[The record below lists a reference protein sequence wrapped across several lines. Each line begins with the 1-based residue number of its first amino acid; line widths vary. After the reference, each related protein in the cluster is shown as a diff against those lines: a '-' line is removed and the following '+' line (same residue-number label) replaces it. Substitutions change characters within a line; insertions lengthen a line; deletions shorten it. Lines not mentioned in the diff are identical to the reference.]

1 MAAIQ
6 GAGAAG
12 AEAGSTAMGRIV
24 LASLVGTTIEF
35 YDFYIFGTA
44 AALVFGPMFF
54 PKSAPETQ
62 ALNAYLTFGIAF
74 LARPVGSFLFGHF
87 GDRIGR
93 KSALVATMLMM
104 GLATT
109 LIGALP
115 GYATAGVLAPWL
127 LAALRFL
134 QGVGLGG
141 EWGGAALIATEN
153 APDGRR
159 AWFGMFPQLGPP
171 IGFFIATGLFL
182 ALLIGFG
189 EAAFVDWA
197 WRVPFLA
204 SAILVAIGLYVRVAL
219 EETPAFKAAM
229 ALDKRIAVPLG
240 AVLRDYW
247 RPLIQGSLAIV
258 VCYALFYI
266 ATVYMIG
273 YGVRS
278 LGLSRV
284 SLLEMLC
291 VAIVF
296 MAVAT
301 PVSAALADRV
311 GRRPVLL
318 VSAVIA
324 AAVGLMMPALLAQG
338 PGGVLAFLSLALGA
352 MGLTFAPLGAL
363 LPELFPTEV
372 RYTGAASAYNLGG
385 ILGASLA
392 PSLAQLLEAA
402 GGIAW
407 VGYYIAVAAAIS
419 FLAILSMRETARR
432 PRGWLTLDRR
442 GHACL
447 RGSDLL
453 DDRLRFA
460 PAGLKRKRAVMAE
473 LVDALA

>member
-1 MAAIQ
+1 MAAIE

-12 AEAGSTAMGRIV
+12 AEAGRTAMGRIV

-87 GDRIGR
+87 GDRVGR

-204 SAILVAIGLYVRVAL
+204 SAVLVAIGLYVRVAL

-291 VAIVF
+291 VAVVF

-301 PVSAALADRV
+301 PISAALADRV

-324 AAVGLMMPALLAQG
+324 AAVGLMMPALAGARAGRRARLPFARAWRDG
-338 PGGVLAFLSLALGA
+338 PDLRAAWRAAAGTV
-352 MGLTFAPLGAL
+352 PDRGAL
-363 LPELFPTEV
+363 YRRGERLQSRRHSRRV
-372 RYTGAASAYNLGG
+372 
-385 ILGASLA
+385 
-392 PSLAQLLEAA
+392 A
-402 GGIAW
+402 G
-407 VGYYIAVAAAIS
+407 AVAGPAS
-419 FLAILSMRETARR
+419 RGGGRHRLGRLLHRRRRRDQLPRDLEHARD
-432 PRGWLTLDRR
+432 P
-442 GHACL
+442 
-447 RGSDLL
+447 
-453 DDRLRFA
+453 
-460 PAGLKRKRAVMAE
+460 
-473 LVDALA
+473 

>member
-6 GAGAAG
+6 GTAGADAARAG
-12 AEAGSTAMGRIV
+12 VGKIL

-44 AALVFGPMFF
+44 AALVFGNMVF

-62 ALNAYLTFGIAF
+62 TLNAYLTFGIAF

-93 KSALVATMLMM
+93 KSTLVATMLTM

-127 LAALRFL
+127 LAVLRFL

-141 EWGGAALIATEN
+141 EWGGAALIAVEN

-182 ALLIGFG
+182 LLLVAFG
-189 EAAFVDWA
+189 EKAFVDWA
-197 WRVPFLA
+197 WRVPFLM
-204 SAILVAIGLYVRVAL
+204 SAVLVAIGLYVRISL
-219 EETPAFKAAM
+219 EETPAFKT
-229 ALDKRIAVPLG
+229 ALAEDSRVSVPLE
-240 AVLRDYW
+240 AVLKTHW
-247 RPLIQGSLAIV
+247 LPLIQGSLSIV

-266 ATVYMIG
+266 ATVYTLG
-273 YGVRS
+273 YGVRA
-278 LGLSRV
+278 LGIARINF
-284 SLLEMLC
+284 LEMLC
-291 VAIVF
+291 VAILF

-301 PVSAALADRV
+301 PISAALADRV

-318 VSAVIA
+318 A
-324 AAVGLMMPALLAQG
+324 AAAAAFAVGLAMPALLAQG
-338 PGGVLAFLSLALGA
+338 QAGVFVFLAAALGV

-363 LPELFPTEV
+363 LPELFTTPV
-372 RYTGAASAYNLGG
+372 RYTGAASTYNLGG
-385 ILGASLA
+385 ILGASFA
-392 PSLAQLLEAA
+392 PSLAQVLEAR

-407 VGYYIAVAAAIS
+407 VGYYIAAAAVIS
-419 FLAILSMRETARR
+419 FLAVYSLRETRH
-432 PRGWLTLDRR
+432 D
-442 GHACL
+442 
-447 RGSDLL
+447 
-453 DDRLRFA
+453 
-460 PAGLKRKRAVMAE
+460 AGG
-473 LVDALA
+473 

>member
-6 GAGAAG
+6 GVGTAR
-12 AEAGSTAMGRIV
+12 AEAGRTAMGRIV

-291 VAIVF
+291 VAVVF

-301 PVSAALADRV
+301 PISAALADRV

-419 FLAILSMRETARR
+419 FLAILSMRETR
-432 PRGWLTLDRR
+432 
-442 GHACL
+442 
-447 RGSDLL
+447 
-453 DDRLRFA
+453 DDRA
-460 PAGLKRKRAVMAE
+460 AG
-473 LVDALA
+473 

>member
-1 MAAIQ
+1 MAAIE
-6 GAGAAG
+6 GARAAG
-12 AEAGSTAMGRIV
+12 AEAGRTAMGRIV

-87 GDRIGR
+87 GDRVGR

-104 GLATT
+104 GVATT

-134 QGVGLGG
+134 QGVGLVG

-301 PVSAALADRV
+301 PISAALADRV

-338 PGGVLAFLSLALGA
+338 PGGVLAFLSLALGV

-419 FLAILSMRETARR
+419 FLAILSMRETR
-432 PRGWLTLDRR
+432 
-442 GHACL
+442 
-447 RGSDLL
+447 
-453 DDRLRFA
+453 DDRA
-460 PAGLKRKRAVMAE
+460 AG
-473 LVDALA
+473 

>member
-1 MAAIQ
+1 MAAIE
-6 GAGAAG
+6 GAGTAR
-12 AEAGSTAMGRIV
+12 AEAGRTAMGRIV

-115 GYATAGVLAPWL
+115 GYSTAGVLAPWL

-229 ALDKRIAVPLG
+229 ARDKRIAVPLA

-266 ATVYMIG
+266 STVYMIG

-291 VAIVF
+291 VAVVF

-301 PVSAALADRV
+301 PISAALADRV

-338 PGGVLAFLSLALGA
+338 PGGVLAFLSLALGV

-419 FLAILSMRETARR
+419 FLAILSMRETR
-432 PRGWLTLDRR
+432 
-442 GHACL
+442 
-447 RGSDLL
+447 
-453 DDRLRFA
+453 DDRA
-460 PAGLKRKRAVMAE
+460 AG
-473 LVDALA
+473 

>member
-1 MAAIQ
+1 
-6 GAGAAG
+6 
-12 AEAGSTAMGRIV
+12 
-24 LASLVGTTIEF
+24 
-35 YDFYIFGTA
+35 
-44 AALVFGPMFF
+44 
-54 PKSAPETQ
+54 
-62 ALNAYLTFGIAF
+62 
-74 LARPVGSFLFGHF
+74 
-87 GDRIGR
+87 
-93 KSALVATMLMM
+93 MLML

-115 GYATAGVLAPWL
+115 GYSTAGVLAPWL

-291 VAIVF
+291 VAVVF

-301 PVSAALADRV
+301 PISAALADRV

-338 PGGVLAFLSLALGA
+338 PGGVLAFLSLALGV

-419 FLAILSMRETARR
+419 FLAILSMRETR
-432 PRGWLTLDRR
+432 
-442 GHACL
+442 
-447 RGSDLL
+447 
-453 DDRLRFA
+453 DDRA
-460 PAGLKRKRAVMAE
+460 AG
-473 LVDALA
+473 

>member
-6 GAGAAG
+6 GAAG
-12 AEAGSTAMGRIV
+12 AEAERAGIGKIV

-93 KSALVATMLMM
+93 KSALVATMLTM

-127 LAALRFL
+127 LAALRVL

-171 IGFFIATGLFL
+171 VGFFIATGLFL

-204 SAILVAIGLYVRVAL
+204 SAILVAVGLYVRVSL
-219 EETPAFKAAM
+219 EETPAFRQAM
-229 ALDKRIAVPLG
+229 ALDKRIEVPLG
-240 AVLRDYW
+240 AVLRDHLL
-247 RPLIQGSLAIV
+247 PLIQGSLAIV

-266 ATVYMIG
+266 ATVYMLG

-301 PVSAALADRV
+301 PISAALADRV
-311 GRRPVLL
+311 GRRPVLM
-318 VSAVIA
+318 VSAVAA
-324 AAVGLMMPALLAQG
+324 AAVGLMMPSLLAQG
-338 PGGVLAFLSLALGA
+338 PGGVLVFLSLALGV

-392 PSLAQLLEAA
+392 PSLAQVLEAK

-407 VGYYIAVAAAIS
+407 VGYYIAAAAAIS
-419 FLAILSMRETARR
+419 LLAVLSMRETR
-432 PRGWLTLDRR
+432 
-442 GHACL
+442 
-447 RGSDLL
+447 
-453 DDRLRFA
+453 DDR
-460 PAGLKRKRAVMAE
+460 AGG
-473 LVDALA
+473 

>member
-291 VAIVF
+291 VSIVF

-301 PVSAALADRV
+301 PISAALADRV

-419 FLAILSMRETARR
+419 FLAILSMRETR
-432 PRGWLTLDRR
+432 D
-442 GHACL
+442 GHA
-447 RGSDLL
+447 
-453 DDRLRFA
+453 
-460 PAGLKRKRAVMAE
+460 AG
-473 LVDALA
+473 

>member
-1 MAAIQ
+1 MTAIE

-12 AEAGSTAMGRIV
+12 GETERAGMGRIV

-87 GDRIGR
+87 GDRVGR

-115 GYATAGVLAPWL
+115 GYAAAGVLAPWL

-153 APDGRR
+153 APSGRR

-240 AVLRDYW
+240 AVLRDHW
-247 RPLIQGSLAIV
+247 GPLIQGSLAIV

-266 ATVYMIG
+266 STVYMLG

-284 SLLEMLC
+284 DLLKMLC
-291 VAIVF
+291 LAIVF

-301 PVSAALADRV
+301 PISAALADRV

-318 VSAVIA
+318 VSAIIA
-324 AAVGLMMPALLAQG
+324 AAIGLLMPALVGHGA
-338 PGGVLAFLSLALGA
+338 GGVLIFLSLALGA

-392 PSLAQLLEAA
+392 PSLAQVLEAA

-407 VGYYIAVAAAIS
+407 VGYYIAAAAVIS
-419 FLAILSMRETARR
+419 FFAILSMRETR
-432 PRGWLTLDRR
+432 D
-442 GHACL
+442 
-447 RGSDLL
+447 
-453 DDRLRFA
+453 A
-460 PAGLKRKRAVMAE
+460 PAAR
-473 LVDALA
+473 

>member
-6 GAGAAG
+6 GVGTAR
-12 AEAGSTAMGRIV
+12 AEAGRTAMGRIV
-24 LASLVGTTIEF
+24 LASPVGTTIEF

-104 GLATT
+104 GVATT

-204 SAILVAIGLYVRVAL
+204 SAILVAIGLYVRVAV

-291 VAIVF
+291 VAVVF

-301 PVSAALADRV
+301 PISAALADRV

-419 FLAILSMRETARR
+419 FLAILSMRETR
-432 PRGWLTLDRR
+432 
-442 GHACL
+442 
-447 RGSDLL
+447 
-453 DDRLRFA
+453 DDRA
-460 PAGLKRKRAVMAE
+460 AG
-473 LVDALA
+473 

>member
-1 MAAIQ
+1 
-6 GAGAAG
+6 
-12 AEAGSTAMGRIV
+12 
-24 LASLVGTTIEF
+24 
-35 YDFYIFGTA
+35 
-44 AALVFGPMFF
+44 MFF

-291 VAIVF
+291 VAVVF

-301 PVSAALADRV
+301 PISAALADRV

-338 PGGVLAFLSLALGA
+338 PGGVLAFLSLALGV

-419 FLAILSMRETARR
+419 FLAILSMRETR
-432 PRGWLTLDRR
+432 
-442 GHACL
+442 
-447 RGSDLL
+447 
-453 DDRLRFA
+453 DDRA
-460 PAGLKRKRAVMAE
+460 AG
-473 LVDALA
+473 

>member
-1 MAAIQ
+1 MAATH
-6 GAGAAG
+6 GAAG
-12 AEAGSTAMGRIV
+12 ADAGRSDVGKIV
-24 LASLVGTTIEF
+24 VASLVGTTIEF

-44 AALVFGPMFF
+44 AALVFGAMFF

-74 LARPVGSFLFGHF
+74 LARPLGSFLFGHF
-87 GDRIGR
+87 GDRVGR
-93 KSALVATMLMM
+93 KSALVATMLTM
-104 GLATT
+104 GVATT

-115 GYATAGVLAPWL
+115 GYAAAGVVAPAL
-127 LAALRFL
+127 LAFLRFL

-159 AWFGMFPQLGPP
+159 ALFGMFPQLGPP

-182 ALLIGFG
+182 LLLVAFG

-219 EETPAFKAAM
+219 EETPAFKRAM

-266 ATVYMIG
+266 ATVYVLG

-284 SLLEMLC
+284 SLLQMLC
-291 VAIVF
+291 VAILF

-338 PGGVLAFLSLALGA
+338 PGGVLAARAWRDGPDL
-352 MGLTFAPLGAL
+352 
-363 LPELFPTEV
+363 
-372 RYTGAASAYNLGG
+372 RAA
-385 ILGASLA
+385 
-392 PSLAQLLEAA
+392 
-402 GGIAW
+402 
-407 VGYYIAVAAAIS
+407 
-419 FLAILSMRETARR
+419 R
-432 PRGWLTLDRR
+432 
-442 GHACL
+442 
-447 RGSDLL
+447 
-453 DDRLRFA
+453 
-460 PAGLKRKRAVMAE
+460 
-473 LVDALA
+473 

>member
-6 GAGAAG
+6 GVAEAG
-12 AEAGSTAMGRIV
+12 AERGGMGKIL
-24 LASLVGTTIEF
+24 LASLIGTTIEF

-87 GDRIGR
+87 GDRVGR

-115 GYATAGVLAPWL
+115 GYASAGVIAPWL

-153 APDGRR
+153 APEGRR
-159 AWFGMFPQLGPP
+159 AWYGMFPQLGPP
-171 IGFFIATGLFL
+171 IGFFIATSLFL
-182 ALLIGFG
+182 ALLLGFG

-240 AVLRDYW
+240 AVLRDHW

-266 ATVYMIG
+266 ATVYMLG

-278 LGLSRV
+278 LGIARI

-291 VAIVF
+291 VAVVF

-311 GRRPVLL
+311 RPPSGAARFRRRRRRGRPHD
-318 VSAVIA
+318 AVA
-324 AAVGLMMPALLAQG
+324 ARARNRRRARLPLR
-338 PGGVLAFLSLALGA
+338 ALGV

-392 PSLAQLLEAA
+392 PSLAQVLEAA

-407 VGYYIAVAAAIS
+407 VGYYIAAAAADQ
-419 FLAILSMRETARR
+419 LPRHLEHARDPRR
-432 PRGWLTLDRR
+432 PHGRLSFDRR
-442 GHACL
+442 AHACL
-447 RGSDLL
+447 RGGDLL

-460 PAGLKRKRAVMAE
+460 PAGLKRKVRSWRNW
-473 LVDALA
+473 

>member
-1 MAAIQ
+1 MAAIE
-6 GAGAAG
+6 GAGTAR
-12 AEAGSTAMGRIV
+12 AEAGRTAMGRIV

-74 LARPVGSFLFGHF
+74 LARPFGSFLFGHF

-229 ALDKRIAVPLG
+229 ARDKRIAVPLA

-266 ATVYMIG
+266 STVYMIG

-291 VAIVF
+291 VAVVF

-301 PVSAALADRV
+301 PISAALADRV

-419 FLAILSMRETARR
+419 FLAILSMRETR
-432 PRGWLTLDRR
+432 
-442 GHACL
+442 
-447 RGSDLL
+447 
-453 DDRLRFA
+453 DDRA
-460 PAGLKRKRAVMAE
+460 AG
-473 LVDALA
+473 

>member
-6 GAGAAG
+6 GAGTAG
-12 AEAGSTAMGRIV
+12 AESGRTAMGRIV

-115 GYATAGVLAPWL
+115 GYSTAGVLAPWL

-301 PVSAALADRV
+301 PISAALADRV

-392 PSLAQLLEAA
+392 PSLAQVLEAA

-419 FLAILSMRETARR
+419 FLAILSMRETR
-432 PRGWLTLDRR
+432 
-442 GHACL
+442 
-447 RGSDLL
+447 
-453 DDRLRFA
+453 DDRA
-460 PAGLKRKRAVMAE
+460 AG
-473 LVDALA
+473 

>member
-419 FLAILSMRETARR
+419 FLAILSMRETRDVRA
-432 PRGWLTLDRR
+432 
-442 GHACL
+442 
-447 RGSDLL
+447 
-453 DDRLRFA
+453 
-460 PAGLKRKRAVMAE
+460 AG
-473 LVDALA
+473 

>member
-1 MAAIQ
+1 MTAIE
-6 GAGAAG
+6 G
-12 AEAGSTAMGRIV
+12 AERRAETERAGMGRIV

-87 GDRIGR
+87 GDRVGR

-115 GYATAGVLAPWL
+115 GYAAAGVLAPWL

-229 ALDKRIAVPLG
+229 ALDKRVAVPLG
-240 AVLRDYW
+240 AVLRDHW
-247 RPLIQGSLAIV
+247 GPLIQGSLAIV

-266 ATVYMIG
+266 STVYMLG

-284 SLLEMLC
+284 DLLKMLC
-291 VAIVF
+291 LAIVF

-301 PVSAALADRV
+301 PISAALADRV

-318 VSAVIA
+318 VSAIIA
-324 AAVGLMMPALLAQG
+324 AAIGLLMPALVGHGA
-338 PGGVLAFLSLALGA
+338 GGVLIFLSLALGA

-392 PSLAQLLEAA
+392 PSLAQVLEAA

-407 VGYYIAVAAAIS
+407 VGYYIAAAAVIS
-419 FLAILSMRETARR
+419 FFAILSMRETR
-432 PRGWLTLDRR
+432 D
-442 GHACL
+442 
-447 RGSDLL
+447 
-453 DDRLRFA
+453 A
-460 PAGLKRKRAVMAE
+460 PAAR
-473 LVDALA
+473 

>member
-1 MAAIQ
+1 MPMAAIQ
-6 GAGAAG
+6 GAAR
-12 AEAGSTAMGRIV
+12 AEAGRAGMGKIV

-87 GDRIGR
+87 GDRVGR
-93 KSALVATMLMM
+93 KSALVATMLTM
-104 GLATT
+104 GVATT

-127 LAALRFL
+127 LAGLRFL

-204 SAILVAIGLYVRVAL
+204 SAVLVAIGLYVRVSL

-240 AVLRDYW
+240 AVLRNHLSA
-247 RPLIQGSLAIV
+247 LIQGSLAIV

-266 ATVYMIG
+266 ATVYMLG

-291 VAIVF
+291 VAVVF

-318 VSAVIA
+318 ISAVAA
-324 AAVGLMMPALLAQG
+324 AAVGLAMPALLAQG
-338 PGGVLAFLSLALGA
+338 PGGVLAFLSLALGV

-392 PSLAQLLEAA
+392 PSLAQVLEAA

-407 VGYYIAVAAAIS
+407 VGYYIAAAAAIS
-419 FLAILSMRETARR
+419 LLAVLSMRETR
-432 PRGWLTLDRR
+432 
-442 GHACL
+442 
-447 RGSDLL
+447 
-453 DDRLRFA
+453 DDR
-460 PAGLKRKRAVMAE
+460 AGG
-473 LVDALA
+473 